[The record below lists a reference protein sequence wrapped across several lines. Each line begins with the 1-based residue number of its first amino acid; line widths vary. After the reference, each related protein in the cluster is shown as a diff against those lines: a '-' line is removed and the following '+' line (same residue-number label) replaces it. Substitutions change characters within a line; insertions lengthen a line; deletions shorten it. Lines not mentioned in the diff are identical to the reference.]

1 MPTRVVIRLV
11 GCGEDAGRGFR
22 IHGVGIRPDPV
33 VFNAAGQM
41 GRRRTAYDFWP
52 ETDLSSSALVGRDVL
67 FDGVACYPWD
77 KLFRFGSEE
86 PIDSGRF
93 TLARVITRA
102 GGRKASA

>member
-1 MPTRVVIRLV
+1 
-11 GCGEDAGRGFR
+11 
-22 IHGVGIRPDPV
+22 
-33 VFNAAGQM
+33 M

-86 PIDSGRF
+86 PIDGGRF
-93 TLARVITRA
+93 MLARDYA
-102 GGRKASA
+102 GVRPPGQRLNEDREQPQGGHREP